1 MFYKSAHR
9 WRVCDL
15 PVHFA
20 KETFSLQYTLE
31 TFTGQKSTRLIQK
44 TEKTAKA
51 QQTEAAH
58 VAQLYD
64 QQRER
69 KK

>member
-1 MFYKSAHR
+1 MADVYAIFRYILQRKHFLCSILSKH
-9 WRVCDL
+9 L
-15 PVHFA
+15 PVNNQHDWF
-20 KETFSLQYTLE
+20 KK
-31 TFTGQKSTRLIQK
+31 QK
-44 TEKTAKA
+44 KTAKA

-64 QQRER
+64 RQRER

>member
-1 MFYKSAHR
+1 
-9 WRVCDL
+9 
-15 PVHFA
+15 
-20 KETFSLQYTLE
+20 LQYTLE